1 MRQLLDIFAI
11 FKEYFVLALCILA
24 SFALLAMNDT
34 AQIRAIRAIAIV
46 AVGAVQD
53 VVGSVPDYFSLREEN
68 SILRER
74 NVALADEVSLLR
86 ESRLENIR
94 LRRLLALK
102 ERSPFTYIAAN
113 VIGKNSQPMRNTI
126 TLDVGA
132 AHGVRFNMPVVT
144 DAGLVGRVV
153 GISNTY
159 AVAQLLQHKDMR
171 VSARVQRP
179 RADGI
184 LYWDGEEFFLKN
196 VPRTQDV
203 QPGDVV
209 LTSSF
214 STIFPA
220 GIRIG
225 IVSSATIEPAAL
237 FQTIK
242 VEPAVDFDK
251 IEEVFVITE
260 TPDSARIALE
270 QKFSK

>member
-1 MRQLLDIFAI
+1 MRQLLDILGF
-11 FKEYFVLALCILA
+11 FKEYLVLALCILFSA
-24 SFALLAMNDT
+24 GLLATNDN
-34 AQIRAIRAIAIV
+34 AQVRSIRSIAIV
-46 AVGAVQD
+46 VIGAVQD
-53 VVGSVPDYFSLREEN
+53 VVGVVPDYFSLREEN

-74 NVALADEVSLLR
+74 NVTLADEVSLLR

-102 ERSPFTYIAAN
+102 ERSAFTYIAAN

-126 TLDVGA
+126 TIDVGA
-132 AHGVRFNMPVVT
+132 SDGVKYNMPVVT

-153 GISNTY
+153 GISGSY
-159 AVAQLLQHKDMR
+159 AVAQLLLHKDMR

-203 QPGDVV
+203 QQGDVV

-220 GIRIG
+220 GIKVG
-225 IVSSATIEPAAL
+225 VVSSATIEPAAL

-242 VEPAVDFDK
+242 VEPAVDFSK

-260 TPDSARIALE
+260 TPDSARVALE
-270 QKFSK
+270 QKFGR